1 MSYKSVAVLF
11 QFLKKLHLQER
22 VVDEVKQAIRPF
34 YSHKK
39 ITKDE
44 YKEILRKA
52 VPKVMWWHWQL
63 LVSCHLDAPLMF
75 SSMVSGVHHSPA
87 LYFVA
92 IVWETL
98 SPAEEVTLI

>member
-1 MSYKSVAVLF
+1 MLQLLKGDIAVLFQFPKGNIAELVIENIAVLF

-52 VPKVMWWHWQL
+52 VPKVMW
-63 LVSCHLDAPLMF
+63 
-75 SSMVSGVHHSPA
+75 
-87 LYFVA
+87 Y
-92 IVWETL
+92 
-98 SPAEEVTLI
+98 

>member
-1 MSYKSVAVLF
+1 MSKVLWVKGDIAVLFQLLKGDIAVLFQLLKGDIAVLFQLLKGNIAELLKGNVAVLF

-52 VPKVMWWHWQL
+52 VPKVMW
-63 LVSCHLDAPLMF
+63 
-75 SSMVSGVHHSPA
+75 
-87 LYFVA
+87 Y
-92 IVWETL
+92 
-98 SPAEEVTLI
+98 

>member
-1 MSYKSVAVLF
+1 MLF

-52 VPKVMWWHWQL
+52 VPKVMLWQL
-63 LVSCHLDAPLMF
+63 Q
-75 SSMVSGVHHSPA
+75 SSPREVFVVVVILPSVGSGV
-87 LYFVA
+87 
-92 IVWETL
+92 L
-98 SPAEEVTLI
+98 SQSVTVLRLLNCQGS